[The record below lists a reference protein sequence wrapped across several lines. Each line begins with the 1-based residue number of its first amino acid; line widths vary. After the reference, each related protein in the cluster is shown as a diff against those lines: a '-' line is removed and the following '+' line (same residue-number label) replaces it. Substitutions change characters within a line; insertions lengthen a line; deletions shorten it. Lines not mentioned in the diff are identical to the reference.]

1 MAVRSPREQLQD
13 ALRLSQAGDF
23 ARAQMLLE
31 LLDIDSLEPDLQ
43 VEANFLWGVVLAR
56 RGDALE
62 AAHRFQLCVR
72 QNQRFFPALDA
83 WGNVLASIGDARG
96 AIEKYKRALA
106 VASPQASAHVLFNYG
121 VVLLRNGY
129 NLRALR
135 KFRDAFR
142 RNPRNADAA
151 YMTGLCFINLKRP
164 QGAKKWL
171 QEALAL
177 QPDSPRNLA
186 AMGNALALEQRDE
199 QAFAAYEAA
208 LKHDAAFH
216 DAWYNWASVLAARD
230 DYANAIRKVKS
241 GLKHHPHSFELLT
254 LHVYCL
260 RRMGAYDAALAAAR
274 RTRIHLSEARGTE
287 RAGHFADLL
296 AANEAAALRGL
307 GRGRQARGVLLEMLR
322 SSPDACANTI
332 AELRYHD
339 TRALPRARRMELTVH
354 VTPVDPHAGDDDAGR
369 PRTYQRTY
377 WVIASSAKEA
387 RRLVRELEPQ
397 DAAVR
402 FEPSVNQLEHHTN
415 ADQGVTER
423 TPAIFAE

>member
-1 MAVRSPREQLQD
+1 MRTPREQLQD
-13 ALRLSQAGDF
+13 ALRLSQGGDF
-23 ARAQMLLE
+23 VRAQMLLE
-31 LLDIDSLEPDLQ
+31 LLDIDSLEPELQ

-56 RGDALE
+56 RGDPLE

-171 QEALAL
+171 AEALAL
-177 QPDSPRNLA
+177 QPNSPRNLTA
-186 AMGNALALEQRDE
+186 LGNALALEQKDA
-199 QAFAAYEAA
+199 QAFAAFEQA
-208 LKHDAAFH
+208 LKHDGTYH
-216 DAWYNWASVLAARD
+216 DAWYNWGSTLAARD
-230 DYANAIRKVKS
+230 DYANAIRKAKS

-254 LHVYCL
+254 LHVYGL
-260 RRMGAYDAALAAAR
+260 RQMGAYDAALAAAR
-274 RTRIHLSEARGTE
+274 RTRDLLAQAQGSD

-307 GRGRQARGVLLEMLR
+307 GRGRQARAVLLDLLR
-322 SSPDACANTI
+322 ASPEACPNTI

-339 TRALPRARRMELTVH
+339 TRALPKARRMELTVH
-354 VTPVDPHAGDDDAGR
+354 VTPADAPGAEEEAGR
-369 PRTYQRTY
+369 SRSYQRTY
-377 WVIASSAKEA
+377 WVIAPSAKEA
-387 RRLVRELEPQ
+387 RRLIRELEPQ

-402 FEPSVNQLEHHTN
+402 FEPGVNQLEHHSN